1 MQKQPSKGFFNK
13 GVIRNF
19 AESTRKHVLESLFL
33 IKFLINFFDK
43 LCRSGASLKT
53 RLQCRCFLVNFA
65 KFVRTPFLQNI
76 T

>member
-53 RLQCRCFLVNFA
+53 RL
-65 KFVRTPFLQNI
+65 
-76 T
+76 